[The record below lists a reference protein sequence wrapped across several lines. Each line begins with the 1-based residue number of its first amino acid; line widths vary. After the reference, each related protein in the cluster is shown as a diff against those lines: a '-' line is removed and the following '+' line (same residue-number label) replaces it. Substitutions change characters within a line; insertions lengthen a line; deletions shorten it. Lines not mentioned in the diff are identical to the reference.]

1 MQARLGG
8 RPDAGPLSCVT
19 AQAGAARHDP
29 APEDEDSGRSPRLQA
44 ALTRQLEQH
53 AADTTLLA
61 SQRARFATAAAA
73 QQQQLASTQDGVAD
87 VAQEV
92 LDAENFVSTSQ
103 ANAGYGTAMPSVGR
117 RLLGEL

>member
-53 AADTTLLA
+53 AA
-61 SQRARFATAAAA
+61 R
-73 QQQQLASTQDGVAD
+73 
-87 VAQEV
+87 E
-92 LDAENFVSTSQ
+92 LDAALRQPPPV
-103 ANAGYGTAMPSVGR
+103 AGPTGALIPDPR
-117 RLLGEL
+117 PRLPRDGAGGARAA

>member
-1 MQARLGG
+1 MGP
-8 RPDAGPLSCVT
+8 RPRASGAP
-19 AQAGAARHDP
+19 AAGAA
-29 APEDEDSGRSPRLQA
+29 SA
-44 ALTRQLEQH
+44 ASDRG
-53 AADTTLLA
+53 AADTRLLA